1 MSQESQHYPINETTR
16 RIIDQMTAAGFRQ
29 GKDYIIEFAFFGD
42 SASRNRLRD
51 YLVANGY
58 TEDNTQSDEML
69 IVTLPVTLTHDA
81 IGKAL
86 HEVKALAHRYGVGFD
101 GWSVD
106 ARQAR

>member
-1 MSQESQHYPINETTR
+1 MSQGSEHYPITETTR
-16 RIIDQMTAAGFRQ
+16 RIIDQMTAAGFRH
-29 GKDYIIEFAFFGD
+29 GKDYVLEFAFFGD

-51 YLVANGY
+51 YLVANGF
-58 TEDNTQSDEML
+58 TQDKAQSDEML
-69 IVTLPVTLTHDA
+69 IVTRPVTLTYNS

-86 HEVKALAHRYGVGFD
+86 DEMKALAHSYGVGFD